1 MADLRSF
8 LLECSQLVEAQLA
21 VRLPAEQGPASR
33 LFAAVRYSALGGGKR
48 LRPALAIATSDA
60 LGGQRHVA
68 LGVAAAVEM
77 IHVYSLIHDDLPAM
91 DDDGLR
97 RGKATCHIAYDEATA
112 ILAGDG
118 LQALAFLQLAELEGV
133 APATVVKL
141 IAQLAKWAGC
151 DGMVA
156 GQAIDIAATGQQLNL
171 DQLKQMH
178 RLKTGALMEASVM
191 LAAQASGNASKQQL
205 LALQNFSQTLGLAFQ
220 IQDDLLDIESDT
232 AQLGKPQGSDI
243 ASGKVTYP
251 QLLGVEEARQ
261 AAHQAHSKALASLES
276 FDQRA
281 DPLRALANFVVT
293 RNY

>member
-1 MADLRSF
+1 MSDLRSF
-8 LLECSQLVEAQLA
+8 LQECSELIEAQLES
-21 VRLPAEQGPASR
+21 RLPAEHGAAAR
-33 LFAAVRYSALGGGKR
+33 LFAAMRHSALGGGKR

-60 LGGQRHVA
+60 LGGQRQAA

-91 DDDGLR
+91 DDDALR
-97 RGKATCHIAYDEATA
+97 RGKPTCHIAFDEATA

-118 LQALAFLQLAELEGV
+118 LQALAFLQLAQLEGV

-205 LALQNFSQTLGLAFQ
+205 TALQNFSQALGLAFQ

-261 AAHQAHSKALASLES
+261 AAHQAHSSALASLES

-281 DPLRALANFVVT
+281 DQLRALANFVVT

>member
-8 LLECSQLVEAQLA
+8 LLECSELVEEQLA

-33 LFAAVRYSALGGGKR
+33 LFAAMRSSALGGGKR

-68 LGVAAAVEM
+68 LGVATAVEM

-133 APATVVKL
+133 APANVVKL

-205 LALQNFSQTLGLAFQ
+205 ISLQNFSQTLGLAFQ

-232 AQLGKPQGSDI
+232 ALPFSE
-243 ASGKVTYP
+243 S
-251 QLLGVEEARQ
+251 
-261 AAHQAHSKALASLES
+261 AH
-276 FDQRA
+276 
-281 DPLRALANFVVT
+281 
-293 RNY
+293 

>member
-21 VRLPAEQGPASR
+21 VRLPAEQGQASR
-33 LFAAVRYSALGGGKR
+33 LFAAMRYSALGGGKR

-205 LALQNFSQTLGLAFQ
+205 ISLQNFSQTLGLAFQ

-261 AAHQAHSKALASLES
+261 AAHQAHSKALASLKS

-281 DPLRALANFVVT
+281 DQLRALANFVVT

>member
-91 DDDGLR
+91 DDDALR
-97 RGKATCHIAYDEATA
+97 RGKATCHIAFDEATA

>member
-1 MADLRSF
+1 MADLRGF

-91 DDDGLR
+91 DDDALR
-97 RGKATCHIAYDEATA
+97 RGKATCHIAFDEATA

>member
-1 MADLRSF
+1 VADLRSF

-91 DDDGLR
+91 DDDALR
-97 RGKATCHIAYDEATA
+97 RGKATCHIAFDEATA